1 MSAERLIH
9 VDDSL
14 PGISRERSGV
24 GWKYR
29 DARGRLIR
37 GRDEIDRLNAIALP
51 PAYEDAWF
59 CPAPNG
65 HILATGYDARGRKQ
79 YRYHPEFR
87 LAQEVDKYDRCAA
100 FGHALPL
107 LRARLA
113 DDLARRT
120 LCQER
125 IVGAVVRLL
134 DLAALRVGNEEYA
147 VANKSFGATT
157 LRQRHARI
165 SGRTLRLSYRAKSGA
180 KKDVTISDRNLATL
194 VRRLQDLPGQNLFQY
209 QDGDDLCAVGSGDVN
224 AYIREAMGDAFSA
237 KHFRTWSASVEAFT
251 FLHGAP
257 EAPTLKAMLAH
268 VADRLGNT
276 PAVAR
281 KAYVHPAMIAAAQE
295 RGNFAADAGP
305 LPRATRYLSRYERGF
320 LAWLERAPGAAAL
333 LRSA

>member
-1 MSAERLIH
+1 MSAPRLIH

-14 PGISRERSGV
+14 PGISRERSGI
-24 GWKYR
+24 GWRYR
-29 DARGRLIR
+29 DAKGKVIR
-37 GRDEIDRLNAIALP
+37 DREEIDRLNAIALP

-59 CPAPNG
+59 CPASNG

-87 LAQEVDKYDRCAA
+87 LAQDADKYDRCAA

-107 LRARLA
+107 LRARLE
-113 DDLARRT
+113 DDLARRN
-120 LCQER
+120 LCQQR

-134 DLAALRVGNEEYA
+134 DLAALRVGNEQYA
-147 VANKSFGATT
+147 AANNSFGATT
-157 LRQRHARI
+157 LRQRHARL
-165 SGRTLRLSYRAKSGA
+165 SGKTLRLSYRAKGGA
-180 KKDVTISDRNLATL
+180 KKDVTITDRSLATL

-209 QDGDDLCAVGSGDVN
+209 EDEVGLCAVGSGDVN
-224 AYIREAMGDAFSA
+224 AYIRDAMGEEFSA
-237 KHFRTWSASVEAFT
+237 KHFRTWSASVEAFA
-251 FLHGAP
+251 FLYDAP
-257 EAPTLKAMLAH
+257 EPPTLKAMLAH
-268 VADRLGNT
+268 VSDWLGNT

-295 RGNFAADAGP
+295 RGDFAAEAGP

-320 LAWLERAPGAAAL
+320 LTWLERAPDAAAL